1 MYAAL
6 LRFAPRNWLTL
17 SLSQAE
23 VVDQVVKEAVDCKE
37 KEEVDKASNN
47 TNENLYLARGCG
59 LGLGGWQHVLFD
71 GQVGG
76 GRDRGQELEKNA
88 NILGSNYSDL
98 KFIRFAFLHR
108 RNSIM
113 CVCVIV

>member
-1 MYAAL
+1 M
-6 LRFAPRNWLTL
+6 TL

-98 KFIRFAFLHR
+98 KFIRFAFCCTGETQF
-108 RNSIM
+108 
-113 CVCVIV
+113 CVYV

>member
-1 MYAAL
+1 MVDEIED
-6 LRFAPRNWLTL
+6 R
-17 SLSQAE
+17 SL
-23 VVDQVVKEAVDCKE
+23 K
-37 KEEVDKASNN
+37 
-47 TNENLYLARGCG
+47 T
-59 LGLGGWQHVLFD
+59 
-71 GQVGG
+71 
-76 GRDRGQELEKNA
+76 NA

>member
-1 MYAAL
+1 MYGAMYAAL
-6 LRFAPRNWLTL
+6 LRFAPRDWLTL

-23 VVDQVVKEAVDCKE
+23 IE
-37 KEEVDKASNN
+37 
-47 TNENLYLARGCG
+47 
-59 LGLGGWQHVLFD
+59 
-71 GQVGG
+71 
-76 GRDRGQELEKNA
+76 DRSLKKNA

-98 KFIRFAFLHR
+98 KFIGFAFLHR